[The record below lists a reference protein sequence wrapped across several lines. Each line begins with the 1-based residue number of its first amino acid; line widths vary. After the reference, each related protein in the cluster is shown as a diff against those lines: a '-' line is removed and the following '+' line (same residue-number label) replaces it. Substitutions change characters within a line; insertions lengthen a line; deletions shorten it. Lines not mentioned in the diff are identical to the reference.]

1 MIGGVVKGGAVE
13 AAGELTVPGDSM
25 GMTKAHGTARFWGS
39 RAFDQNF

>member
-25 GMTKAHGTARFWGS
+25 GMTKAPGTVRFWGPGI
-39 RAFDQNF
+39 FDQNF